1 MLWRFPGEDFLTQ
14 SQLIVSES
22 EDALFVRDGVILE
35 TFSGGK
41 YALSTGNYPFINR
54 LQRMFSGGVSA
65 FNCIFYVNKVHQLEL
80 KWGTDSPIQLLDPV
94 IRIKTALVGNGSFT
108 VRVVDSKKFVLKF
121 VGNTE
126 CVTTDDI
133 REKFRSAFMQKI
145 KSNIGKFIQNSG
157 KEILGIIANIDEISE
172 NLRPVLNLTFTEYG
186 LELVNFFIA
195 AMDIPEDDPS
205 WAQFNAARTTKAQ
218 MEYMGNDWERD
229 QNKKIQMA
237 IAQNEAS
244 GGVAGLGMAL
254 GLGFQAANAAGGMS
268 PIFSPPLPTADSAAV
283 ADLSRGEDKNLSQLP
298 NPQSRKLKILQR
310 MRHKFTLNRKIL
322 HSLRS

>member
-1 MLWRFPGEDFLTQ
+1 M
-14 SQLIVSES
+14 
-22 EDALFVRDGVILE
+22 
-35 TFSGGK
+35 
-41 YALSTGNYPFINR
+41 
-54 LQRMFSGGVSA
+54 
-65 FNCIFYVNKVHQLEL
+65 
-80 KWGTDSPIQLLDPV
+80 
-94 IRIKTALVGNGSFT
+94 GNGFT
-108 VRVVDSKKFVLKF
+108 HSTSGSCDSNQNRSRWKWFFHGSCGGFQKICFEIEKY
-121 VGNTE
+121 E
-126 CVTTDDI
+126 CVTTENPRKVRLLSCRNQLI
-133 REKFRSAFMQKI
+133 S
-145 KSNIGKFIQNSG
+145 KFIQNSG

-186 LELVNFFIA
+186 LELVNFYIA

-218 MEYMGNDWERD
+218 MEYMGKDWERD
-229 QNKKIQMA
+229 KNKKIKMA

-283 ADLSRGEDKNLSQLP
+283 SDLSRGEDKNLSQLP

-310 MRHKFTLNRKIL
+310 MRHNLPQPQFCT
-322 HSLRS
+322 HSS